1 MGIESAMRQA
11 GDLQSPD
18 ALYIDGGRADLPRR
32 SWQKLMRKEVRSDL
46 SMANCYFAKPHGMQH
61 CYIPFLYVIDFKSA
75 LNFGEAQGL

>member
-46 SMANCYFAKPHGMQH
+46 NS
-61 CYIPFLYVIDFKSA
+61 
-75 LNFGEAQGL
+75 GEGAQPGSSNATRFNQVRPYE

>member
-46 SMANCYFAKPHGMQH
+46 SMANCYFRQATWHATLLHPFSL
-61 CYIPFLYVIDFKSA
+61 CY
-75 LNFGEAQGL
+75 

>member
-18 ALYIDGGRADLPRR
+18 ALYIGRADLPRR

-46 SMANCYFAKPHGMQH
+46 NS
-61 CYIPFLYVIDFKSA
+61 
-75 LNFGEAQGL
+75 GEGAQPGSSNAT